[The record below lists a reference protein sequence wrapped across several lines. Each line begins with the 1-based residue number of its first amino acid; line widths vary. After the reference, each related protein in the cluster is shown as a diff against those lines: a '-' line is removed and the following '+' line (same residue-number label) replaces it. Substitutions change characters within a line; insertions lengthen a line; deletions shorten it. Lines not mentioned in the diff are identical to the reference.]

1 MGYARLPA
9 VRASGKDAAMN
20 ASAQGRGDQLLTAD
34 RGFASA
40 SLTGRLLG
48 RLPAPLFHRLIDRLD
63 AAFDVGAMEGELPD
77 GTIRLIGGRASGPV
91 AHIRIRRWAALVRLM
106 LSGSVGWFAAWMA
119 GDWDSDDPVA
129 VFAAFGA
136 NRRTLAGSGAKASAG
151 LGRARGPMRLVNH
164 LRHMAR
170 RNSRS
175 GSRRNIHAHYD
186 LGNDFY
192 SAWLDGSMTYSS
204 ALFDPAH
211 PDEPLEIA
219 QLRKID
225 GALDRLDLSPGARLL
240 EIGCGWGSLG
250 LRAVDRFGVD
260 YTGLTLSEAQ
270 AQRGRALIGDGA
282 IAVEDYRDH
291 RGLYDAI
298 ASLEMV
304 EAVGQDYW
312 PEYLDALNRLL
323 VPGGKA
329 AIQYIAID
337 DAIFPAYATNADFI
351 QTYIFPGGC
360 LLSESRF
367 RALAEER
374 GFAWVD
380 QTDFSADYA
389 ETLRRWRVNY
399 DRALAEAR
407 LPASFSAQF
416 HRLWRYYLMYCEGGF
431 RGGGITVAQV
441 TLEKAR

>member
-1 MGYARLPA
+1 
-9 VRASGKDAAMN
+9 MN

-40 SLTGRLLG
+40 SLAGRLLG
-48 RLPAPLFHRLIDRLD
+48 LLPAPFFHRLIDRLD
-63 AAFDVGAMEGELPD
+63 AAFDAGAMEGELPD
-77 GTIRLIGGRASGPV
+77 GTVRFIGGRGPGPV
-91 AHIRIRRWAALVRLM
+91 AHIHIRRWSALVRLM

-136 NRRTLAGSGAKASAG
+136 NRRTLASA
-151 LGRARGPMRLVNH
+151 GRARGPMKLLNH
-164 LRHMAR
+164 LRHAAR
-170 RNSRS
+170 RNSRA

-192 SAWLDGSMTYSS
+192 APWLDATMTYSS
-204 ALFDPAH
+204 ALFDRALPA
-211 PDEPLEIA
+211 EPLETA

-225 GALDRLDLSPGARLL
+225 AALDRLELAPGSRLL

-250 LRAVDRFGVD
+250 QRAVERFGVA
-260 YTGLTLSEAQ
+260 YRGLTLSEAQ
-270 AQRGRALIGDGA
+270 AVHARHLVGDTA
-282 IAVEDYRDH
+282 IRIEDYRDH
-291 RGLYDAI
+291 RGHYDAI
-298 ASLEMV
+298 ASIEMV

-312 PEYLDALNRLL
+312 PTYLDAVDRLL

-337 DAIFPAYATNADFI
+337 DAIFDSYAANADFI
-351 QTYIFPGGC
+351 QTYVFPGGC

-367 RALAEER
+367 RALAEQR
-374 GFAWVD
+374 GFEWHD
-380 QTDFSADYA
+380 QRDFSLDYA
-389 ETLRRWRVNY
+389 DTLKLWRHAY
-399 DRALAEAR
+399 DRALADGR
-407 LPASFSAQF
+407 LPRSFSDEF

-441 TLEKAR
+441 TLQKQRC

>member
-1 MGYARLPA
+1 
-9 VRASGKDAAMN
+9 MN
-20 ASAQGRGDQLLTAD
+20 ASAQGRGEQLLTAD

-40 SLTGRLLG
+40 SLSGRLLG
-48 RLPAPLFHRLIDRLD
+48 LLPAPLFHRLIDKLD

-77 GTIRLIGGRASGPV
+77 GTVRFIGGRAPGPV
-91 AHIRIRRWAALVRLM
+91 AHIRIRRWSALVRLM

-119 GDWDSDDPVA
+119 GDWDSDDPVT

-136 NRRTLAGSGAKASAG
+136 NRRTLASS
-151 LGRARGPMRLVNH
+151 GRARGPMKLINH
-164 LRHMAR
+164 LRHAAR

-192 SAWLDGSMTYSS
+192 APWLDATMTYSS
-204 ALFDPAH
+204 AMFDPGSAV
-211 PDEPLEIA
+211 EPLEVA
-219 QLRKID
+219 QTRKID
-225 GALDRLDLSPGARLL
+225 AALDRLDLTPGVRLL

-250 LRAVDRFGVD
+250 QRAVERYGVA
-260 YTGLTLSEAQ
+260 YRGLTLSTAQ
-270 AQRGRALIGDGA
+270 ATYARSMLGETA

-291 RGLYDAI
+291 QGHYDAI
-298 ASLEMV
+298 ASIEMV

-312 PEYLDALNRLL
+312 PTYLETIDRLL

-337 DAIFPAYATNADFI
+337 DAIFDAYAANADFI
-351 QTYIFPGGC
+351 QTYVFPGGC

-374 GFAWVD
+374 GFGWEA
-380 QTDFSADYA
+380 QQDFSLDYA
-389 ETLRRWRVNY
+389 ETLRRWRLSY
-399 DRALAEAR
+399 DRALSEGR
-407 LPASFSAQF
+407 LPHSFSAEF
-416 HRLWRYYLMYCEGGF
+416 HRLWRFYLMYCEGGF

-441 TLEKAR
+441 TLHKQR

>member
-1 MGYARLPA
+1 
-9 VRASGKDAAMN
+9 MN
-20 ASAQGRGDQLLTAD
+20 ASAQGRGEQLLTAD

-40 SLTGRLLG
+40 SLSGRLLG
-48 RLPAPLFHRLIDRLD
+48 LLPAPIFHRLIDKLD

-77 GTIRLIGGRASGPV
+77 GTVRLIGGRAPGPV
-91 AHIRIRRWAALVRLM
+91 AHIRIRRWSALARLM

-119 GDWDSDDPVA
+119 GDWDSDDPVT

-136 NRRTLAGSGAKASAG
+136 NRRTLASS
-151 LGRARGPMRLVNH
+151 GRARGPMKLINH
-164 LRHMAR
+164 LRHAAR

-192 SAWLDGSMTYSS
+192 APWLDATMTYSS
-204 ALFDPAH
+204 ALFDPASLG
-211 PDEPLEIA
+211 EALEVA
-219 QLRKID
+219 QIRKID
-225 GALDRLDLSPGARLL
+225 AALDRLDLTPGARLL

-250 LRAVDRFGVD
+250 QRAVERFGVA
-260 YTGLTLSEAQ
+260 YRGLTLSMAQ
-270 AQRGRALIGDGA
+270 AAHARSVLGETA

-291 RGLYDAI
+291 QGHYDAI
-298 ASLEMV
+298 ASIEMV

-312 PEYLDALNRLL
+312 PTYLDTIDRLL

-337 DAIFPAYATNADFI
+337 DAIFESYAANADFI
-351 QTYIFPGGC
+351 QTYVFPGGC

-367 RALAEER
+367 RTLAEER
-374 GFAWVD
+374 GFVWEA
-380 QTDFSADYA
+380 QQDFSLDYA
-389 ETLRRWRVNY
+389 ETLRRWRLAY
-399 DRALAEAR
+399 DRALSEGR
-407 LPASFSAQF
+407 LPRSFSAEF
-416 HRLWRYYLMYCEGGF
+416 HRLWRFYLMYCEGGF

-441 TLEKAR
+441 TLHKQR